1 MSQKW
6 SLGRKGGNGSSR
18 PGHWGV
24 PLDADPGPS
33 TGWDVPATSEPPAAF
48 EQPPLEEPSFEEPS
62 VEEPAPTPAQSPRPI
77 VVEAPPAPPEPE
89 PAPPPTPA
97 AVQMGERVARSI
109 EVWQDFVTE
118 LVDEV
123 DQKAAEHL
131 AAIEAAAAQRHR
143 ELTDAVAAVG
153 DDLQR
158 HAADVAAA
166 IERQAAEVLERT
178 EERFRAIASECA
190 STVAVAEQAAE
201 AWRVTIDNAGTA
213 KQSELDATMA
223 KHLLGVEDI
232 VLRTRQGLE
241 EAANTQIARF
251 ESHVV
256 TLRADLHREAEDQT
270 LAFED
275 LAALRLV
282 ELEER
287 LGHTVDSVLPESGTD
302 AAGPA
307 AHSGP
312 SDDAEP
318 SAGVN
323 GLRSATSR

>member
-33 TGWDVPATSEPPAAF
+33 TGWDVPDTPEPPPA
-48 EQPPLEEPSFEEPS
+48 FEEPWPTPT
-62 VEEPAPTPAQSPRPI
+62 PAPTPEPI
-77 VVEAPPAPPEPE
+77 VADARPPRPEPE
-89 PAPPPTPA
+89 PGPPPTPA
-97 AVQMGERVARSI
+97 AVQMGARVAQSI
-109 EVWQDFVTE
+109 GVWQDFVTE

-131 AAIEAAAAQRHR
+131 AAIEATAAQRHR
-143 ELTDAVAAVG
+143 ELTDAVGAVG
-153 DDLQR
+153 DNLQR
-158 HAADVAAA
+158 QAADVAAA
-166 IERQAAEVLERT
+166 IERQAAEVLQRV

-190 STVAVAEQAAE
+190 GTVAVAEQAAE

-223 KHLLGVEDI
+223 KHLLGVEDV
-232 VLRTRQGLE
+232 VLHTREGLE
-241 EAANTQIARF
+241 EAAKTQIARF
-251 ESHVV
+251 ESQVV
-256 TLRADLHREAEDQT
+256 MLRDGLRREAEDQT

-287 LGHTVDSVLPESGTD
+287 LGQTVDSVHPGSDTD
-302 AAGPA
+302 PAGPA
-307 AHSGP
+307 TRDGESNGAA
-312 SDDAEP
+312 DI
-318 SAGVN
+318 SAPVN
-323 GLRSATSR
+323 GLRSATSS

>member
-6 SLGRKGGNGSSR
+6 GLGRKGGNGSSR
-18 PGHWGV
+18 LLHWDV
-24 PLDADPGPS
+24 PLNADPGPS
-33 TGWDVPATSEPPAAF
+33 TSWDAPDTPEPPAAW
-48 EQPPLEEPSFEEPS
+48 EDPWRTPAPSPEPVAAAAPPL
-62 VEEPAPTPAQSPRPI
+62 
-77 VVEAPPAPPEPE
+77 PEPE

-97 AVQMGERVARSI
+97 AAQMGERVAQSI
-109 EVWQDFVTE
+109 GVWQDFVTE

-123 DQKAAEHL
+123 DQRAAEHL
-131 AAIEAAAAQRHR
+131 AAIDAAAAQRHR
-143 ELTDAVAAVG
+143 ELTDAVGAVG
-153 DDLQR
+153 DNLQR

-166 IERQAAEVLERT
+166 IERQAAEVLERV
-178 EERFRAIASECA
+178 EARFRAIASECA

-232 VLRTRQGLE
+232 VLRTREGLE

-251 ESHVV
+251 ESHVGS
-256 TLRADLHREAEDQT
+256 LRADLHREAEDQT

-287 LGHTVDSVLPESGTD
+287 LGQTVDSVLPGSGTD
-302 AAGPA
+302 AEGQA
-307 AHSGP
+307 ARGDES
-312 SDDAEP
+312 
-318 SAGVN
+318 SAAPEAATRVN
-323 GLRSATSR
+323 GLRSATSS